1 MLARRKQLNVT
12 IIMLHNVSYKKS
24 ELVSDHTRS
33 TTAWYN
39 STIPNCDKL

>member
-1 MLARRKQLNVT
+1 MLSRRKQLSV
-12 IIMLHNVSYKKS
+12 IINNLHNVSYKKN

-39 STIPNCDKL
+39 SISDIYRK